1 MRSGKTLEIEGFYGL
16 DHCGRWPKPPDYISI
31 SCGSSFFI
39 PSPYR
44 SSILH
49 KIVGHPPPSP
59 MVVPRIPYTLPFPPP
74 AIRPFNA
81 ITLPAA
87 IAAVTGFLQS
97 QNTVLLTGA
106 GISVESG
113 LADYRGEKG
122 TYRLNQKYKPMFF
135 SEFVGNHESRK
146 RSGSPSRGFSKAS

>member
-16 DHCGRWPKPPDYISI
+16 DYCGRWPKPPDYISI
-31 SCGSSFFI
+31 SCGTSYFI
-39 PSPYR
+39 PSPYWN
-44 SSILH
+44 SILH
-49 KIVGHPPPSP
+49 KIAGRPSSP
-59 MVVPRIPYTLPFPPP
+59 FMAPRIPYTVPFPPP
-74 AIRPFNA
+74 AIRPSNA

-87 IAAVTGFLQS
+87 IAAVTDFLQS

-146 RSGSPSRGFSKAS
+146 RSGSPPHGFSKAN